1 MKLKNSIFISVTVL
15 LISCN
20 HQNVS
25 ELENSISP
33 GRLPYLKTSKMVQ
46 VASFDSTGGN
56 NDRINIHAGK
66 IVTFAKLDGPGVI
79 TRIWITIDSRDPHFL
94 RRILLRFYWDGEESP
109 SIEVPVGYFF
119 GTGLKLKFLSLSP
132 EASLKFALNES
143 SKLLHAKK
151 PILSALISAAL
162 LKFKMLS
169 FKFLSS
175 TLL

>member
-109 SIEVPVGYFF
+109 SVEVPVGYFF
-119 GTGLKLKFLSLSP
+119 GTGFEYKHKFLTIFSLLP
-132 EASLKFALNES
+132 S
-143 SKLLHAKK
+143 SA
-151 PILSALISAAL
+151 
-162 LKFKMLS
+162 
-169 FKFLSS
+169 
-175 TLL
+175 